1 VIHKKPHLGLFVLLT
16 HLAKVYTM
24 SLKLRLTEAM
34 KDAMR
39 AKDSERLGVIRM
51 ALAAFKQIEVD
62 ERVEVDEA
70 RGLAIMEKLV
80 KQRRESA
87 NAYEQAGRDD
97 LAQRENLE
105 ISVLQEF
112 LPTPL
117 TATELEAIISA
128 AIAEAGATSARDM
141 GKVMNLIR
149 PMVAG
154 RADVGALSQQVKS
167 RLS

>member
-1 VIHKKPHLGLFVLLT
+1 
-16 HLAKVYTM
+16 M
-24 SLKLRLTEAM
+24 SLKQQLTEAM

-39 AKDSERLGVIRM
+39 AKDSDRLAVIRM

-62 ERVEVDEA
+62 ERIEVDEA

-87 NAYEQAGRDD
+87 AAYGQAGRDD
-97 LAQRENLE
+97 LAAREQAE
-105 ISVLQEF
+105 IAVLQTF
-112 LPTPL
+112 LPAPLSDAEL
-117 TATELEAIISA
+117 TALISA

-141 GKVMNLIR
+141 GKVMNLLR

-154 RADVGALSQQVKS
+154 RADVGALSQQVKT
-167 RLS
+167 RLG

>member
-1 VIHKKPHLGLFVLLT
+1 
-16 HLAKVYTM
+16 M
-24 SLKLRLTEAM
+24 SSLKDRLTDAM

-39 AKDSERLGVIRM
+39 AQDKERLAVIRM

-62 ERVEVDEA
+62 ERVTVDDA
-70 RGLAIMEKLV
+70 RALSTIEKLV

-87 NAYEQAGRDD
+87 KAFHDAGRVE
-97 LAQRENLE
+97 LATREEAE
-105 ISVLQEF
+105 IVVLQEF

-117 TATELEAIISA
+117 TAQEVQSLISA

-141 GKVMNLIR
+141 GKVMNLLR

-154 RADVGALSQQVKS
+154 RADVGELSQQVKAL
-167 RLS
+167 LS

>member
-1 VIHKKPHLGLFVLLT
+1 
-16 HLAKVYTM
+16 M
-24 SLKLRLTEAM
+24 SLKHRLTEAM

-97 LAQRENLE
+97 LAQREILE
-105 ISVLQEF
+105 ISVLQAF

-117 TATELEAIISA
+117 TATELESIVSA

-154 RADVGALSQQVKS
+154 RADVGALSQQVKA